1 MWVLLMVP
9 VAAFAAVVALAGPRR
24 VAAESSMEEMA
35 EDLAVFAVAARNNGG
50 DSAGPLPVFP
60 PNCHTYLEA
69 QIQAQQDKIDSLN
82 GRLSDTDNPPDE
94 ARIERLNAQITVAE
108 TERVRLTDS
117 TPYYEQWGAPCELMA
132 AFIAD
137 DLESLG
143 FDADSLRG
151 FYTDALS
158 EQELPGGEEGQMALP
173 CKVSPRVEVSDA
185 VHVALTADWN
195 GAGWAVAQV
204 WPDGTIMGAEAIGR
218 LTKPPRRY
226 DAEECRGML
235 DLRDDRGRPVWMSTR
250 PDDDRARQL
259 VQSADRQSIFR

>member
-1 MWVLLMVP
+1 
-9 VAAFAAVVALAGPRR
+9 
-24 VAAESSMEEMA
+24 
-35 EDLAVFAVAARNNGG
+35 
-50 DSAGPLPVFP
+50 
-60 PNCHTYLEA
+60 
-69 QIQAQQDKIDSLN
+69 
-82 GRLSDTDNPPDE
+82 
-94 ARIERLNAQITVAE
+94 
-108 TERVRLTDS
+108 
-117 TPYYEQWGAPCELMA
+117 MA

-218 LTKPPRRY
+218 LTKARPPRT
-226 DAEECRGML
+226 
-235 DLRDDRGRPVWMSTR
+235 TR
-250 PDDDRARQL
+250 RSAAAC
-259 VQSADRQSIFR
+259 SICATTGADRSG

>member
-24 VAAESSMEEMA
+24 VAAESSMQEMA

-60 PNCHTYLEA
+60 PNCHTYWEA
-69 QIQAQQDKIDSLN
+69 QVQAQKDKIVSLTLRIGN
-82 GRLSDTDNPPDE
+82 ETDE
-94 ARIERLNAQITVAE
+94 ARKQKFENQRTAAQLELDRLVDPIV
-108 TERVRLTDS
+108 DD
-117 TPYYEQWGAPCELMA
+117 YYEQWGGPCELMA

-158 EQELPGGEEGQMALP
+158 VGEEGQMALP

-204 WPDGTIMGAEAIGR
+204 WPDGRMVGAEAIGR
-218 LTKPPRRY
+218 LTR
-226 DAEECRGML
+226 AASEGAEEECRGML
-235 DLRDDRGRPVWMSTR
+235 DLRDERGRPVWMSKR
-250 PDDDRARQL
+250 PEDDRAREL

>member
-1 MWVLLMVP
+1 MWLLLMVP
-9 VAAFAAVVALAGPRR
+9 IAAFAAVVALAGPRR

-60 PNCHTYLEA
+60 PNCHTYWEA
-69 QIQAQQDKIDSLN
+69 QVQAQKDKIESSTS
-82 GRLSDTDNPPDE
+82 RIATETDP
-94 ARIERLNAQITVAE
+94 ARIEKLKSQRAAAEEELARLEDPYII
-108 TERVRLTDS
+108 D
-117 TPYYEQWGAPCELMA
+117 YYEQWGAPCELMA

-158 EQELPGGEEGQMALP
+158 VQELGQMALP
-173 CKVSPRVEVSDA
+173 CKVSPRVVVSDA

-204 WPDGTIMGAEAIGR
+204 WPDGTIVGAEAIGR
-218 LTKPPRRY
+218 LTKLAPSQG
-226 DAEECRGML
+226 AEECRGML
-235 DLRDDRGRPVWMSTR
+235 DLRDERGRPVWMSKR
-250 PDDDRARQL
+250 PEDDRARQL

>member
-24 VAAESSMEEMA
+24 VAAESSMQEMA

-50 DSAGPLPVFP
+50 DSAGPLPVLP
-60 PNCHTYLEA
+60 PNCHTYWDAQVQAQKDKIVSLTLRINSEADQARKDKFENQRTAVEKELARLEA
-69 QIQAQQDKIDSLN
+69 AA
-82 GRLSDTDNPPDE
+82 G
-94 ARIERLNAQITVAE
+94 
-108 TERVRLTDS
+108 
-117 TPYYEQWGAPCELMA
+117 YYEQWGAPCELMA

-158 EQELPGGEEGQMALP
+158 VQELPEGQMALP

-204 WPDGTIMGAEAIGR
+204 WPDGRMVGAEAIGR
-218 LTKPPRRY
+218 LTRLAAS
-226 DAEECRGML
+226 DGAEECRGML

>member
-9 VAAFAAVVALAGPRR
+9 IAAFAAVVALAGPRR
-24 VAAESSMEEMA
+24 VAAESSMQEMA

-60 PNCHTYLEA
+60 PNCHTYWEA
-69 QIQAQQDKIDSLN
+69 QVQAQKDKIVSLTLRIGN
-82 GRLSDTDNPPDE
+82 ETDE
-94 ARIERLNAQITVAE
+94 ARKQKFENQRTAVEKELARLEAAAG
-108 TERVRLTDS
+108 
-117 TPYYEQWGAPCELMA
+117 YYEQWGAPCELMA

-158 EQELPGGEEGQMALP
+158 GQELPGGLEGQMALP
-173 CKVSPRVEVSDA
+173 CRVSPRVEVSDA

-204 WPDGTIMGAEAIGR
+204 WPDGRMVGAEAIGR
-218 LTKPPRRY
+218 LTKLAGSD
-226 DAEECRGML
+226 DAGECRGML